1 MSKVTLSVL
10 LSLSLVLSQFFSY
23 PVLADQYSIEGNGEG
38 SSNQVNIK
46 QEENKTVSQ
55 SNEAEIKNEVGSEAI
70 TGNNET
76 SGNNGESDVETGDA
90 VNETTVVNS
99 GNINNA
105 EVGCCSEGNS
115 VRVTGN
121 GQGSNNQ
128 ITSNTTSNTT
138 VSQNNAAKITNNISV
153 YANTGDNEASNNN
166 GDITIKT
173 GDVAIKTGV
182 YNYGNNSYAKVAAG
196 TPGFELKIAGNGE
209 GSTNNIENEF
219 AVDQLIYV
227 NNILDLKNNVNHYAN
242 TGGNKAHKNL
252 GDVKIITGDVYLD
265 IILSNKFNN
274 SVVIA
279 DCGCNNQPSPTPK
292 PSETPK
298 PTTPPSGGENGG
310 GSGGSGGTGGSGGSD
325 SASGG
330 QGGGQVL
337 GVTLPAT
344 GGFSL
349 ISASLFAFSLLLS
362 GIMLKLDLKRKR
374 KYVTKIPRDIIFDYI
389 YEYKEVAGQFFN
401 FKLPLPVPRYL
412 YTYC

>member
-1 MSKVTLSVL
+1 MFKVYVSIL
-10 LSLSLVLSQFFSY
+10 LSITLVLSQFFLY
-23 PVLADQYSIEGNGEG
+23 PVLADEYIIEGNGEG

-55 SNEAEIKNEVGSEAI
+55 NNDAEIKNEVGSGAS
-70 TGNNET
+70 TGNNEA
-76 SGNNGESDVETGDA
+76 SGNNGESNVETGDA
-90 VNETTVVNS
+90 VNETAVVNS

-115 VRVTGN
+115 AQVTGN

-128 ITSNTTSNTT
+128 IISNTTSNTT

-166 GDITIKT
+166 GDTTIKT
-173 GDVAIKTGV
+173 GDVAIKTGI

-196 TPGFELKIAGNGE
+196 TPGFELKITGNGE
-209 GSTNNIENEF
+209 GSINNIDNEF
-219 AVDQLIYV
+219 AADQLIYV

-242 TGGNKAHKNL
+242 SGGNKAHKNL
-252 GDVKIITGDVYLD
+252 GNVKIITGDVYLD

-292 PSETPK
+292 PSESPK
-298 PTTPPSGGENGG
+298 PTTPPPGGGNGG
-310 GSGGSGGTGGSGGSD
+310 GGSSGGPGGSGGSD

-337 GVTLPAT
+337 GITLPAT

-349 ISASLFAFSLLLS
+349 IQASLFAFGLLLS
-362 GIMLKLDLKRKR
+362 GIMLKFDIRR
-374 KYVTKIPRDIIFDYI
+374 EGKYVTKIPRDIIFEYV
-389 YEYKEVAGQFFN
+389 YELKEMGGKHIN

-412 YTYC
+412 YPYC